1 MEPARLPIN
10 RALPKPSEAVVI
22 YKGGWQ
28 FVVALGVTS
37 CFAGPPLLVA
47 IAGNHRR
54 IDCVALFFLVT
65 YGAMAL
71 RPAFVASQHCSRVEL
86 YRNGKLVLH
95 YFVRRSVTTWI
106 EEVSE
111 IDGDDYD
118 GEWFVS
124 FNRGRFRMSCNR
136 SATSLVHAL
145 MRGKPTIALSGYTL
159 PEL

>member
-1 MEPARLPIN
+1 VG
-10 RALPKPSEAVVI
+10 S
-22 YKGGWQ
+22 
-28 FVVALGVTS
+28 
-37 CFAGPPLLVA
+37 
-47 IAGNHRR
+47 
-54 IDCVALFFLVT
+54 LFFLVI

-71 RPAFVASQHCSRVEL
+71 GHAFVATQQCSRVEL

-111 IDGDDYD
+111 IGRD

-124 FNRGRFRMSCNR
+124 FNRGTFRMSRNR
-136 SATSLVHAL
+136 SARSLVHAL
-145 MRGKPTIALSGYTL
+145 MRRKPTIAMSGYTL

>member
-1 MEPARLPIN
+1 MLACDRTIHIDKVVHAMEP
-10 RALPKPSEAVVI
+10 STVD
-22 YKGGWQ
+22 
-28 FVVALGVTS
+28 TT
-37 CFAGPPLLVA
+37 
-47 IAGNHRR
+47 RR
-54 IDCVALFFLVT
+54 KFDI
-65 YGAMAL
+65 
-71 RPAFVASQHCSRVEL
+71 
-86 YRNGKLVLH
+86 
-95 YFVRRSVTTWI
+95 TWI